1 MLGQSPAA
9 GPEAYCANSEILSG
23 HKNGNSHSISGRS
36 QKDSNLGPSVWESVG
51 STAMAELSLPLGTT
65 VLYRTIHDGEARL
78 KAAIRLLRNDSH
90 CLANRAVLL
99 PFPAQSACWDP
110 APLALWPR
118 RGFGGGGDRPRLP
131 EGMIPM
137 SKPAKKR
144 AVRTSS
150 SRAKSARPVA
160 SKSPSQSKT
169 RANVSKEGGE
179 RSTKQSRV
187 IAMLQS
193 SAGTTIA
200 AVMKV
205 TGWQQHSVRG
215 FFAGAARKRLKLNID
230 SQRINGERIYRI
242 VGVTKGK
249 SVLAATKQR

>member
-1 MLGQSPAA
+1 
-9 GPEAYCANSEILSG
+9 
-23 HKNGNSHSISGRS
+23 
-36 QKDSNLGPSVWESVG
+36 
-51 STAMAELSLPLGTT
+51 
-65 VLYRTIHDGEARL
+65 
-78 KAAIRLLRNDSH
+78 
-90 CLANRAVLL
+90 
-99 PFPAQSACWDP
+99 
-110 APLALWPR
+110 
-118 RGFGGGGDRPRLP
+118 
-131 EGMIPM
+131 M